1 MNFQIMHHPRSIS
14 AARRLR
20 IASLLLL
27 ANRLLIPA
35 ASGLLLVS
43 LLTNDQH
50 LMTYGAILV
59 VIGLLLIIAQ
69 WIAASHA
76 GCPLCRTPVLAP
88 MACVKHRKARRVL
101 GSYQLRVALGIMF
114 TDRFRC
120 PYCNE
125 STTMEVRE
133 TLRSSRPRGSQATEF
148 SKFR

>member
-1 MNFQIMHHPRSIS
+1 MDFQIMHHPRSIS

-88 MACVKHRKARRVL
+88 MACVKHRKARRML

-133 TLRSSRPRGSQATEF
+133 TLRSSRPRGSQVTEF
-148 SKFR
+148 SRFR